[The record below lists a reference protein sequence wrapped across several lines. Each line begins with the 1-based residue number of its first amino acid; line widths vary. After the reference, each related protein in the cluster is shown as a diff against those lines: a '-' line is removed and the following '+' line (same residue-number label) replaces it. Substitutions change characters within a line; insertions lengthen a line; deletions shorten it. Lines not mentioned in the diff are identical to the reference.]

1 MWVGFAK
8 EMFSSDLDFQVE
20 AVAVVGLSC
29 SLLQLAG
36 ELELEMNIDCS
47 SNPCLN
53 TF

>member
-29 SLLQLAG
+29 SLLQLGG
-36 ELELEMNIDCS
+36 ELKLEMNIDWS
-47 SNPCLN
+47 SNPWPI